1 MNRTFPKEGEG
12 YMNDYQTK
20 NKHNPTVA
28 TILSI
33 LFAGLGQLYNKRY
46 IKGIS
51 FIIVEIAFIVT
62 SLDFINLG
70 LWGIRTLGT
79 IPGEDHSIYLLVYG
93 IVSILLL
100 LIVGTLYVFNV
111 KDARK
116 QAIKIKNGWR
126 APTFSQAMKEGYDKA
141 FPYLM
146 TGPGLAL
153 LIFTVVFPL
162 LFAIA
167 LAFTNY
173 NLYNSPPRNLVEWVG
188 FENFQKLFTV
198 NLWKDTFLSVF
209 SWTIVWTIVATTFQI
224 VLGLFLAVLAND
236 KRVKFKKTIRTI
248 LILPWAVPGFVSI
261 LIFAAMF
268 NDQFGAINRDI
279 IIPLFGGEGLP
290 WLTDPFYTRIVL
302 ILIQT
307 WLGYPFIFALF
318 SGVLSSISNEWYE
331 AADVDGATRW
341 QKFRNITLPH
351 ILFATAPLLIIQY
364 TTNFNNFNIIYLFNE
379 GGPAIQGQNA
389 GGTDIL
395 ISWVYKL
402 TFDMQEYS
410 MAAAISLIIGL
421 IVSVF
426 AIFQFRRT
434 SSFKEEGN
442 M

>member
-1 MNRTFPKEGEG
+1 
-12 YMNDYQTK
+12 MNDYQTK